1 MFWLIVLALVGL
13 IGWIDWLTLRLVFR
27 QNASWLV
34 KTLTILL
41 IVAGIPLGGYSAFV
55 FRYFWSD
62 RLEIVGF
69 PIPFMALK
77 LENGEWIDY
86 VGSPLLGLLSMFLI
100 LSLLLLPIA
109 LSYFIKWS
117 LAKLR

>member
-1 MFWLIVLALVGL
+1 MFWRIVLARVGL

-27 QNASWLV
+27 QNTSWLV

-41 IVAGIPLGGYSAFV
+41 IVAGIPLGGYCAFV

-109 LSYFIKWS
+109 SSFFIKWS